1 MMWHLMKYRFKT
13 LLKDRSLLFF
23 SILFPIVLATFFG
36 MTLKGAYNVDTL
48 KPVEVAIVTNE
59 NYDQDQ
65 AFQEFIKTIS
75 QEDGLLAPRYVS
87 EKEAESL
94 LESGDVKGI
103 ITKTETILLKVK
115 SSGIDQTILKTV
127 TDEYLVKSHMIENL
141 LANGADFQQ
150 LMATMNDTTNYLQS
164 NSTDNVNLSVIFFYT
179 IIAMSS
185 LYGGNWYMR
194 CICDTTANLSDRGIR
209 FNVSPVKKSQA
220 LLCDFIAANVIQFV
234 SMLILLAYLIFVIG
248 IDFGNQISLIFLTIL
263 GGSLAGSSMG
273 SLISAVGTQAYQVKT
288 SLLVGITMLMS
299 FLSGMMMVQVK
310 YYVQAYAPII
320 AKINPANMITDA
332 FYSLY
337 YYGGGSRFYMNI
349 ASLFIFSGILY
360 FISFIILRR
369 KQYDSL

>member
-141 LANGADFQQ
+141 LANGANFQQ

-337 YYGGGSRFYMNI
+337 YYGGGSRF
-349 ASLFIFSGILY
+349 
-360 FISFIILRR
+360 
-369 KQYDSL
+369 

>member
-141 LANGADFQQ
+141 LANGANFQQ